1 MFIKFIR
8 YIDKV
13 NIQQISNID
22 DKKDVILAIISNI
35 ININI
40 YYINKKLNIIE
51 QNYYLHN
58 IKYSINFWY
67 TLLYIYYTQ
76 NDINDNDFFDEI
88 ISTLNNLFKFINR
101 NNSKLYDLNSI

>member
-22 DKKDVILAIISNI
+22 DKKGVILAIIS
-35 ININI
+35 
-40 YYINKKLNIIE
+40 NIIE

-88 ISTLNNLFKFINR
+88 IKISTLNNLFKFINR

>member
-22 DKKDVILAIISNI
+22 DKKDVILAIIS
-35 ININI
+35 
-40 YYINKKLNIIE
+40 NIIE

-88 ISTLNNLFKFINR
+88 IKISTLNNLFKFINR